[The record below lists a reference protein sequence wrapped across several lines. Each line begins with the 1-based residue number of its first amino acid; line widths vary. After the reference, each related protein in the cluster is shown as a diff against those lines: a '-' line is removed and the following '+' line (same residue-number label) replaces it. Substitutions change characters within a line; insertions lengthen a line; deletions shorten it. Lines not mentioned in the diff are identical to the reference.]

1 MHHVD
6 AGHHLEQL
14 ADNMASTPNAA
25 RRHIDLARICL
36 RIGDELWN
44 SFGRHRRMHH
54 HDVGVAADGC
64 DRGDV
69 AEEIEVELIVERRVD
84 RVEATDQEQRVTVRR
99 RFHDRLGTDIAGG
112 TRPVFDDEWLA
123 EPF

>member
-1 MHHVD
+1 
-6 AGHHLEQL
+6 
-14 ADNMASTPNAA
+14 MAAT
-25 RRHIDLARICL
+25 
-36 RIGDELWN
+36 G
-44 SFGRHRRMHH
+44 
-54 HDVGVAADGC
+54 
-64 DRGDV
+64 GDV

-84 RVEATDQEQRVTVRR
+84 RVEATDQEQRVTVGR